1 VGGGAQHTA
10 PPARATAST
19 RSGLSAT
26 ATVADQLPEKS
37 NTPAKSFDSSN
48 NDVQKPAGKLTSS
61 LSNNTSSAG
70 FAANPQPGNFN
81 GFKVF
86 GISSLN
92 PYQNKFVLL

>member
-1 VGGGAQHTA
+1 MDPDSKGPSSEVQQK
-10 PPARATAST
+10 PPVENENIEPKS
-19 RSGLSAT
+19 
-26 ATVADQLPEKS
+26 VEKS

-61 LSNNTSSAG
+61 LSNNSSSAG

>member
-1 VGGGAQHTA
+1 MDPDSKGPSSEVQQK
-10 PPARATAST
+10 PPVQNENIEPKS
-19 RSGLSAT
+19 
-26 ATVADQLPEKS
+26 EKS
-37 NTPAKSFDSSN
+37 NTPAKSFYSSN

-61 LSNNTSSAG
+61 LSNNSSSAG
-70 FAANPQPGNFN
+70 SAANSQPGNFN